1 MTTCPDL
8 LETPAGVVEG
18 GVRDDEVQPGTRG
31 LLAAFAGLTAL
42 ATYRLVVLGGQTE
55 HSWPWT
61 VQNRATVEFLAAAY
75 AAGFVLSV
83 LALRQRSWRQVRVA
97 VTTVTA
103 FTLLTLVPTVL
114 HAHRLHLAD
123 PDPGTRAVAWFWIA
137 VYVLVPLVGLLVLGG
152 QQSGRCEPDVVRTP
166 LPPRLR
172 TVLAVQGAV
181 LLTAGLGLF
190 VGGGAT
196 HHGASVGHDFW
207 TWALTPLS
215 AQALGAWLIAFGIGV
230 ALVLREGD
238 LARLRVPAIA
248 STAFGAFQW
257 TALIATRSQMD
268 GPSPA
273 LWAYGAL
280 LAVVVLTG
288 GYGWGAVPRLPRWAQ
303 PSRRCAG
310 IVADPPGRRGRLRW
324 HDGVRRRRGRRHDA
338 DALAVHR
345 HDAPLRRALRERAEH
360 SLQRCR
366 RGALHPAQGLL
377 DLGPFRQT
385 DGSAPDLLE
394 PLAAGAGAEDVP
406 DSQADP
412 QRQPAHGL
420 PPALLQLFPGLG
432 ERLRD
437 DLQGTARLADRAQTG
452 TGDLGSPCG
461 HPGDGSG
468 GGASGRL
475 AGPQRDGRPGGCPA
489 VQRPPPPAPPA
500 PPNAPGPA
508 SRPAV
513 TATGTTHV
521 GSRSACSFALE
532 EAARAR
538 RPARTAAGCG
548 RRRRRSTT
556 ATT

>member
-8 LETPAGVVEG
+8 LDTPAGVVEER
-18 GVRDDEVQPGTRG
+18 VRDDEVQPGTRG

-61 VQNRATVEFLAAAY
+61 VQNRATVGFLAAAY
-75 AAGFVLSV
+75 AAGFVLSA

-97 VTTVTA
+97 VTTVTG

-166 LPPRLR
+166 LPARLR

-207 TWALTPLS
+207 PWALTPLS

-248 STAFGAFQW
+248 YTAFGAFQW
-257 TALIATRSQMD
+257 TALIATRSQME

-273 LWAYGAL
+273 VWVYGAL

-288 GYGWGAVPRLPRWAQ
+288 GYGWWAIHRLPR
-303 PSRRCAG
+303 
-310 IVADPPGRRGRLRW
+310 
-324 HDGVRRRRGRRHDA
+324 
-338 DALAVHR
+338 
-345 HDAPLRRALRERAEH
+345 
-360 SLQRCR
+360 
-366 RGALHPAQGLL
+366 
-377 DLGPFRQT
+377 
-385 DGSAPDLLE
+385 
-394 PLAAGAGAEDVP
+394 
-406 DSQADP
+406 
-412 QRQPAHGL
+412 
-420 PPALLQLFPGLG
+420 
-432 ERLRD
+432 
-437 DLQGTARLADRAQTG
+437 
-452 TGDLGSPCG
+452 
-461 HPGDGSG
+461 
-468 GGASGRL
+468 
-475 AGPQRDGRPGGCPA
+475 
-489 VQRPPPPAPPA
+489 
-500 PPNAPGPA
+500 
-508 SRPAV
+508 
-513 TATGTTHV
+513 
-521 GSRSACSFALE
+521 
-532 EAARAR
+532 
-538 RPARTAAGCG
+538 
-548 RRRRRSTT
+548 
-556 ATT
+556 